1 MKGLPL
7 RPLMPQSLKQR
18 IASAEELLSWVKH
31 HKAEVR
37 AQGGNP
43 DVFVAGLQNLLDS
56 LVQANTVQEN
66 WKVQLKNQTRTFTQL
81 ERQVF
86 EATTSGID
94 AFSGMFGKFS
104 NEAVQLRRIRTRMH
118 KPRPASTA

>member
-1 MKGLPL
+1 
-7 RPLMPQSLKQR
+7 MPQSLKQR